1 METLPVIANP
11 VSPWKHVTG
20 KKAWSRYSASTNR
33 AEDIAFLTR
42 LHRYGIRDLVIN
54 EHEGCMRD
62 DGESFTFRD
71 KSAPKK
77 GGDKAWRKYA
87 DYLINTLGYYYGPYN
102 NFTDFPPVNANWR
115 FDRVA
120 RRTVET
126 DGPDAGGFVTA
137 WTRCYNP
144 KTAFGYASCVYYA
157 VRLKEKYGF
166 NTAYC
171 DVHTSKPPW
180 SYVDYDACVPGA
192 GTFQTTYRAY
202 AAILLEQKKAW
213 GGPVYSEG
221 DCQFFYAGLSDGNYA
236 QPGIHPDKNPWIVDF
251 NLKRIHPL
259 ECDFGMGNPNMFNV
273 DKLPTDYNPSPADPQ
288 RPAINRGLEIWRGT
302 NCWDNGV
309 WPHCGEDGFL
319 TRFTSRVTLPAK
331 LTGYVFDLPT
341 IAQWQYACR
350 AGTIG
355 AWNNG
360 TTITNVTEDANL
372 DLLARYKKNPKVGYH
387 MSHPVGCFLP
397 NAFGLYDMHGNVHE
411 MARDKAYGSQFAKWY
426 TNAPAVDP
434 LESGDPWPY
443 VPACGGYWN
452 DPAGECRSAN
462 IGSAGGKNLTGS
474 DAAAIRIA
482 LVYED

>member
-1 METLPVIANP
+1 MKFFVSILSIALAAAVSGAAEVTQQIVRQNWPWDNRVRIDYVVKDATGGAHDVNVTVKHGNTSVTTGWYSGELYGVSEGAHTIWWNPMTNLTTYADAFWNDLTVELTLVDASDMYMVIDCTTNASLA
-11 VSPWKHVTG
+11 VSFTNAPPAGGWNQNLYKTSKLVLRKIPAGTYIMG
-20 KKAWSRYSASTNR
+20 SPENELGRNTNR
-33 AEDIAFLTR
+33 YREVQHQVTLTKSF
-42 LHRYGIRDLVIN
+42 YIGIFP
-54 EHEGCMRD
+54 
-62 DGESFTFRD
+62 FTQ
-71 KSAPKK
+71 KQ
-77 GGDKAWRKYA
+77 YT
-87 DYLINTLGYYYGPYN
+87 N
-102 NFTDFPPVNANWR
+102 
-115 FDRVA
+115 
-120 RRTVET
+120 
-126 DGPDAGGFVTA
+126 
-137 WTRCYNP
+137 
-144 KTAFGYASCVYYA
+144 
-157 VRLKEKYGF
+157 
-166 NTAYC
+166 
-171 DVHTSKPPW
+171 
-180 SYVDYDACVPGA
+180 
-192 GTFQTTYRAY
+192 
-202 AAILLEQKKAW
+202 LE
-213 GGPVYSEG
+213 V
-221 DCQFFYAGLSDGNYA
+221 
-236 QPGIHPDKNPWIVDF
+236 
-251 NLKRIHPL
+251 
-259 ECDFGMGNPNMFNV
+259 
-273 DKLPTDYNPSPADPQ
+273 PTDYNPSPADPQ
-288 RPAINRGLEIWRGT
+288 KPAINRGLEIWRGT